1 MTHKQL
7 VKKAKAWLTK
17 SHRVVLTELATS
29 TSETPD
35 AIGFKGTSEAGSTLI
50 ECKTS
55 RADFHAD
62 KHKHFRR
69 EPERGMGDRRYFMAP
84 KGVLSPDD
92 LPEGW
97 GLLEVTEHQVKEKA
111 PAKFVKANKAAEII
125 MLISVIRRLELST
138 AVFVV
143 AEKEEGGPQ
152 E

>member
-7 VKKAKAWLTK
+7 VKKAGAWL
-17 SHRVVLTELATS
+17 RRDGCRIVLTELATS

-35 AIGFKGTSEAGSTLI
+35 AIGFAGSSEAYSTLI

-84 KGVLSPDD
+84 KGILTPED

-97 GLLEVTEHQVKEKA
+97 GLLEATEHRVKVIVEA
-111 PAKFVKANKAAEII
+111 PFVCGNTRAENI
-125 MLISVIRRLELST
+125 LLLSVIRRLELST
-138 AVFVV
+138 AVFVRQESEV
-143 AEKEEGGPQ
+143 EG
-152 E
+152 